1 MKKVLLLA
9 VLAIIVLSETSC
21 ASGCQRRKAAYFKRY
36 VEVEIK
42 HEVSKPHVKF
52 KNC

>member
-1 MKKVLLLA
+1 MKKVLLL
-9 VLAIIVLSETSC
+9 VLVTISVLSQTSC

-42 HEVSKPHVKF
+42 HEVSKPNVKF